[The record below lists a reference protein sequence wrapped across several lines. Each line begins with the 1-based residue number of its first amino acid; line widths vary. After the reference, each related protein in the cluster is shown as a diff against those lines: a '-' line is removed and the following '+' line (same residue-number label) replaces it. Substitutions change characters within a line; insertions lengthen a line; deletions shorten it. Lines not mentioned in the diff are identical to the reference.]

1 MILAL
6 YINPHSTFI
15 IYLPTNVSI
24 KDMPLTE
31 TCSSTAE
38 HLTSMCE
45 VLGLIPGTAK
55 CQKVQYQNPFI

>member
-1 MILAL
+1 MILVL
-6 YINPHSTFI
+6 YINPHCTLLT
-15 IYLPTNVSI
+15 YLPTNVSI
-24 KDMPLTE
+24 KGMPLTE

-45 VLGLIPGTAK
+45 VLDLIPGTTK